1 MKSANRPA
9 SVNYNPRE
17 IARRLE
23 HTLYMSASSR
33 DEYSNVQTLKA
44 RLQQA
49 LDNSRRRQMQ
59 QQQQQQQPSP
69 SAAQGDGLQQQQQQQ
84 AQAQNQAQQLQQQ
97 QQMQLLHRQQ
107 QQMAALQRNSF
118 QGIPFSAS
126 PVQMPQQ
133 AVASQP
139 LQMPMSVSQMP
150 VNSQAALSMPSGV
163 TTSAA
168 PAASAAAGQS
178 AGSSILDELE
188 READEMANG
197 ISDEPIA
204 MPESEMQGASSI
216 PVSMAGGNNFAG
228 MAPSTG
234 ASNLAT
240 STPTSQFNSVALS
253 MPPEISAGLATSSV
267 AASGGFGLQ
276 TNPTMVGVP
285 GANGSNLYHG
295 MNLTGPQL
303 QQIQQLQQMQALR
316 RMQQLQQLQQ
326 QQQQQNAASMGMNPA
341 VAGAQLQRGASPV
354 GVMPGAVTPT
364 GGAAAG
370 MTQMSE
376 ASIAQKREELKRRL
390 IQLKHARTCTA
401 GDCSTEYCNRTK
413 ALLAHVSR
421 CANAQCTTIGCKS
434 TRQLLSH
441 FRKCRNLQC
450 DVCSAIRP
458 PMNETEQQLVL
469 RRQQERLCML
479 RHASTCATPQC
490 ILPYCAGM
498 KVLWKHICEC
508 HQRQCRTD
516 HCISSR
522 YVLSHFKQCNKM
534 ICEVCGPV
542 RKAIKIVDSCRGNPA
557 QLQMAAGQCPEGVR
571 GLIKIM
577 NTTVSSNSALN
588 GIGAGANMQ
597 SPGNVAQGGMS
608 ALQQHNSGTLQGGGV
623 WSGLN
628 VDSQAGGV
636 KGESKISASGM
647 NGSSSMLSN
656 TALSGANLS
665 GSALQTNGMSASGA
679 TATGVKAEAKDSSA
693 STLLDSKKKPAKYQ
707 TEKEKKLR
715 RKEQAK
721 VMKERAQAKA
731 LAATNGVVQPGAS
744 ASAKAG
750 TIAPLDPAAGSNK
763 LVVRGI
769 QANLR
774 TDQHVSHQDISY
786 LDSMTEAQL
795 DEHIRSLRFNFCG
808 HITLTELKNRL
819 LPLINKLM
827 ESEYGWTFNN
837 PVDPVQWNIPD
848 YFEII
853 KCPMDLGTIKKR
865 LENEHYNSVEAFAG
879 DVRLVFENCIAYN
892 SSTNKF
898 NIAAKQLLASFDKSL
913 AALKNQLEKQLFK
926 RCEQRREEMCQLCGG
941 DSFKFAPCMLF
952 CSGPCAGRIRRH
964 THYYSDPR
972 GEHHWCSSCYKQMK
986 DGPIDMATLPQ
997 LTAAAPAEGGAGAG
1011 APAGAAIVPFDGV
1024 LKKSSLL
1031 KRKNSEVAE
1040 EPWVECD
1047 SCKLWYHQI
1056 CALFNER
1063 NHAISGEQEPFVCP
1077 ICVKKQRVAG
1087 VKPSTE
1093 NGLKARRLPI
1103 TRMARLIEKRVME
1116 SIEQA
1121 GKDEAERMGNL
1132 GNSDS
1137 IGFSRGVD
1145 EPASETQFG
1154 VTIREVLSIDKQVQI
1169 KPKMGKLLSAKY
1181 AKPKKSDS
1189 KSANGSTGG
1198 AEKTKSLKRQRTES
1212 TKKRQNVGASASGSS
1227 DQPLHLTYR
1236 SRCICVFQE
1245 LDGVDV
1251 LIFTLYVQE
1260 YGPDSL
1266 DPNAGRVYVSYL
1278 DSVNYFQPKKLRTL
1292 MHQQV
1297 MLGFLE
1303 DCKNRGFH
1311 TAHIW
1316 SCPPLKGD
1324 DYIFF
1329 CKPENQKI
1337 PKSARL
1343 RQWYQKLLQ
1352 QAKKDG
1358 LVYNVSNL
1366 YAEYYMKKKGA
1377 HELPYF
1383 EGDYWPRLA
1392 EDLIK
1397 QLEEKT
1403 TGTRIDK
1410 TAGTPGSSTAID
1422 DDAIEA
1428 NSATAGG
1435 EIEDSNTPLSRSPSP
1450 SEEGLANEDANAVD
1464 EPTAAATTPSSSG
1477 KSSSKG
1483 GVHSKSKKKRSKMTN
1498 VDAPAS
1504 STRSS
1509 TTNTRS
1515 KKGGQLGRP
1524 IGSSKNVVN
1533 SDPLMQKL
1541 KGILEP
1547 QKDDF
1552 FVVDLHPK
1560 CHKCATPIVKVSY
1573 WELRTVPPSAAVTEL
1588 LEAVKKTRTSS
1599 TGARNAPP
1607 RHYHHFYCPPCYET
1621 SKTQLQ
1627 HRVEIA
1633 SNGAKRAEE
1642 LSARILSLSEKAAA
1656 PELADLDLQEV
1667 KFAAAL
1673 NFVDP
1678 HMEDKAG
1685 VKAEP
1690 EGGAAGVDGAQT
1702 IGGTAGAE
1710 EEKGATAVG
1719 SEDVKMKIEDETS
1732 SAIVASEKSAA
1743 VVSTSTTGKQ
1753 SHASAAV
1760 AGTALVKASDG
1771 ASGTLKKKTKANPAT
1786 TKARDV
1792 SDDDLDD
1799 VIMPCEIF
1807 DTREAFLM
1815 YCQNNHCQFDQ
1826 IRRAKHSSMM
1836 VLYHLFNQG
1845 TTGFTFSCTGCKVAL
1860 TSGNRWNCSIC
1871 PVFNLCDTCNAKTKH
1886 EHQLH
1891 LFKVVPIPKPGGGEA
1906 TEALSLALSAEKS
1919 ALLTAGAA
1927 SGTAKAQSGP
1937 SRPIKRDTGSSEL
1950 KRAKLDKATGLVTI
1964 SGANVPG
1971 SALKSAKAAAGGA
1984 ASRKRKLN
1992 QTSPMKAAVVGVV
2005 GDKGSGAGA
2014 VSSTL
2019 AAAQAALRSVNGGG
2033 AVAATQ
2039 ALPSTTLA
2047 VGGGAPVTAP
2057 IAAIATPGA
2066 TAPADA
2072 SGMTAGAEGDDD
2084 PSKKQR
2090 RIHNIDPQLL
2100 FQLEHASSCTVA
2112 ECAFFN
2118 CHRMRSMLK
2127 HGAMCEQRLAGP
2139 CVLCKRIVGLLSAHA
2154 RQCEKDYAAC
2164 KVPRCADIRRH
2175 FLQQLQQRQEQVERL
2190 KVQQQQ
2196 AQQAQQQQ
2204 QAAQQQVQMAAVAA
2218 SAAAS
2223 GATVKP
2229 EATAKDPSAPT

>member
-1 MKSANRPA
+1 MNANTSSIASTAQQAVSAAAAAASRQTDAVTLTSGTNSSADAGANVGANGTGVGVGVPGGAGGDWRDKDADRSARQQIARIIANRPA

-59 QQQQQQQPSP
+59 QQQQQQSTPTSQ
-69 SAAQGDGLQQQQQQQ
+69 ATDLQQQ
-84 AQAQNQAQQLQQQ
+84 AQAQAQQLQQQ
-97 QQMQLLHRQQ
+97 QLQLLQRQQ
-107 QQMAALQRNSF
+107 QQMAAHLQSQRNSF
-118 QGIPFSAS
+118 QGVPFAAA
-126 PVQMPQQ
+126 PVQIPQQ
-133 AVASQP
+133 PATSQQ
-139 LQMPMSVSQMP
+139 LQMPLSVSMQ
-150 VNSQAALSMPSGV
+150 VNNPSAVSMATTMTAPSTS
-163 TTSAA
+163 TTNVGA
-168 PAASAAAGQS
+168 PSS
-178 AGSSILDELE
+178 GSSILDELE

-197 ISDEPIA
+197 VSDEPIA
-204 MPESEMQGASSI
+204 MPESELQDTATVATSI
-216 PVSMAGGNNFAG
+216 AGGNNFG
-228 MAPSTG
+228 G
-234 ASNLAT
+234 A
-240 STPTSQFNSVALS
+240 PTSVASTVAGAQFNPVALS
-253 MPPEISAGLATSSV
+253 MPPEISAGLSSPSV
-267 AASGGFGLQ
+267 SASAGFGLQ
-276 TNPTMVGVP
+276 PNPAMVAAVP
-285 GANGSNLYHG
+285 SAVGGSNLYHG
-295 MNLTGPQL
+295 MNLTGPQ
-303 QQIQQLQQMQALR
+303 I
-316 RMQQLQQLQQ
+316 QQLQQLQQ
-326 QQQQQNAASMGMNPA
+326 MQQLRRMQQMQLQQQHVANVASMGMNPTA
-341 VAGAQLQRGASPV
+341 TGNQLQRGVPTAAPVTSASPV
-354 GVMPGAVTPT
+354 TPTAGTPT
-364 GGAAAG
+364 GMGQ
-370 MTQMSE
+370 MTE

-390 IQLKHARTCTA
+390 IQLKHARTCTT
-401 GDCSTEYCNRTK
+401 GECTIEYCSRTK

-557 QLQMAAGQCPEGVR
+557 QLQMAASQCPEGVR

-577 NTTVSSNSALN
+577 NTTVSAGAAGNSLTN
-588 GIGAGANMQ
+588 NGAGAAGVSGTGH
-597 SPGNVAQGGMS
+597 SPSAQAAA
-608 ALQQHNSGTLQGGGV
+608 ALQQRQAAMQQSGGAAWTAGSQPGV
-623 WSGLN
+623 
-628 VDSQAGGV
+628 V
-636 KGESKISASGM
+636 KTESKVNVASS
-647 NGSSSMLSN
+647 NPAVASTNASML
-656 TALSGANLS
+656 GANMPS
-665 GSALQTNGMSASGA
+665 GSVDAAKLPNGNAVA
-679 TATGVKAEAKDSSA
+679 QSSA
-693 STLLDSKKKPAKYQ
+693 GVDIESKTGAVADLNELKKKPLKFQ

-721 VMKERAQAKA
+721 IAKARAQAKA
-731 LAATNGVVQPGAS
+731 QAASNGTVVPGTPVSEKPA
-744 ASAKAG
+744 APAKA
-750 TIAPLDPAAGSNK
+750 APVLPNG
-763 LVVRGI
+763 LVVRGS
-769 QANLR
+769 QASLR
-774 TDQHVSHQDISY
+774 SDQHVSHQDISY
-786 LDSMTEAQL
+786 LDSMTERQL

-819 LPLINKLM
+819 MPLITKLM

-848 YFEII
+848 YFDII

-898 NIAAKQLLASFDKSL
+898 NQAAKQLLASFDKSL

-986 DGPIDMATLPQ
+986 DGPIDMSTLPQ
-997 LTAAAPAEGGAGAG
+997 LTAATPADG
-1011 APAGAAIVPFDGV
+1011 APSAGPTAIVPFDGV

-1077 ICVKKQRVAG
+1077 ICVKKQRVSG

-1093 NGLKARRLPI
+1093 NGLKASRLPI
-1103 TRMARLIEKRVME
+1103 TRMARLIERRVLE
-1116 SIEQA
+1116 AIEQA

-1145 EPASETQFG
+1145 EPVSETHFG

-1169 KPKMGKLLSAKY
+1169 KPKMGKLLAAHY
-1181 AKPKKSDS
+1181 GKPKKSEAKGAS
-1189 KSANGSTGG
+1189 GANAGGTGQ
-1198 AEKTKSLKRQRTES
+1198 TKSLKRQRTS
-1212 TKKRQNVGASASGSS
+1212 STDSATKKRSGNAAGSTASAQSL
-1227 DQPLHLTYR
+1227 QLTYR

-1266 DPNAGRVYVSYL
+1266 EPNAGRVYVSYL

-1358 LVYNVSNL
+1358 LVCNISNL
-1366 YAEYYMKKKGA
+1366 YAEYYMKKKAA

-1397 QLEEKT
+1397 QIEEKT
-1403 TGTRIDK
+1403 SGGRSGEKSSGSTNAEDQAENSNDHGDSN
-1410 TAGTPGSSTAID
+1410 APTPGS
-1422 DDAIEA
+1422 
-1428 NSATAGG
+1428 
-1435 EIEDSNTPLSRSPSP
+1435 LSP
-1450 SEEGLANEDANAVD
+1450 SEAGTVGENETAD
-1464 EPTAAATTPSSSG
+1464 EPSAAPTG
-1477 KSSSKG
+1477 KTSKKAG
-1483 GVHSKSKKKRSKMTN
+1483 KHSKSKKKRSKKSTTSS

-1509 TTNTRS
+1509 TTKTRS
-1515 KKGGQLGRP
+1515 KKGGPLGRP
-1524 IGSSKNVVN
+1524 LGSSKNVVN

-1552 FVVDLHPK
+1552 FVVDLYPK
-1560 CHKCATPIVKVSY
+1560 CHKCSVPIAKVGY
-1573 WELRTVPPSAAVTEL
+1573 WELKTLPPSNSVAEL
-1588 LEAVKKTRTSS
+1588 LEAVKKTRASS
-1599 TGARNAPP
+1599 SSSRNSPP
-1607 RHYHHFYCPPCYET
+1607 RHYHHYYCSTCYNAT
-1621 SKTQLQ
+1621 KTQLL
-1627 HRVEIA
+1627 HRVELA

-1642 LSARILSLSEKAAA
+1642 LSARILPMNEKAAA
-1656 PELADLDLQEV
+1656 SELADLDLQEIKYTV
-1667 KFAAAL
+1667 SL
-1673 NFVDP
+1673 GFVDP
-1678 HMEDKAG
+1678 NEDKTKVKTEEGEKEKTSSDAKDDG
-1685 VKAEP
+1685 GDVIMKTEGDSDAARNAATSEPKPAAPAAEAVVKAK
-1690 EGGAAGVDGAQT
+1690 D
-1702 IGGTAGAE
+1702 
-1710 EEKGATAVG
+1710 KAV
-1719 SEDVKMKIEDETS
+1719 
-1732 SAIVASEKSAA
+1732 
-1743 VVSTSTTGKQ
+1743 
-1753 SHASAAV
+1753 
-1760 AGTALVKASDG
+1760 
-1771 ASGTLKKKTKANPAT
+1771 
-1786 TKARDV
+1786 TKARV

-1845 TTGFTFSCTGCKVAL
+1845 TTGFTFSCSGCKIAL

-1871 PVFNLCDTCNAKTKH
+1871 PVFNLCDECNAKTKH

-1891 LFKVVPIPKPGGGEA
+1891 LFKVVPIPKPGEQPETNVPAAGAIGA
-1906 TEALSLALSAEKS
+1906 GKG
-1919 ALLTAGAA
+1919 ALLAAQA
-1927 SGTAKAQSGP
+1927 SGATASGP
-1937 SRPIKRDTGSSEL
+1937 GRPIKREVGSSEL
-1950 KRAKLDKATGLVTI
+1950 KRAKLDKTNSVKNAKMTTG
-1964 SGANVPG
+1964 P
-1971 SALKSAKAAAGGA
+1971 
-1984 ASRKRKLN
+1984 SRKRKLN
-1992 QTSPMKAAVVGVV
+1992 QTSSPVNAATGGDAVGAANAASV
-2005 GDKGSGAGA
+2005 D
-2014 VSSTL
+2014 ST
-2019 AAAQAALRSVNGGG
+2019 
-2033 AVAATQ
+2033 VAA
-2039 ALPSTTLA
+2039 PSTA
-2047 VGGGAPVTAP
+2047 FSGDGVSPV
-2057 IAAIATPGA
+2057 AIQ
-2066 TAPADA
+2066 APADGTAPSSAAAAPA
-2072 SGMTAGAEGDDD
+2072 SASATATSGDVASASATPTSQESGATTSSAADED

-2100 FQLEHASSCTVA
+2100 LQLEHASSCTVA
-2112 ECAFFN
+2112 DCTFFN

-2154 RQCEKDYAAC
+2154 RQCEKDYAVC

-2175 FLQQLQQRQEQVERL
+2175 FMQQMQQRQEQMERL
-2190 KVQQQQ
+2190 K
-2196 AQQAQQQQ
+2196 QQQQ
-2204 QAAQQQVQMAAVAA
+2204 QQQPTAATQPAQPAQPDQKVVTAAAEPVAA
-2218 SAAAS
+2218 NPEDPKDVAS
-2223 GATVKP
+2223 
-2229 EATAKDPSAPT
+2229 

>member
-1 MKSANRPA
+1 M
-9 SVNYNPRE
+9 
-17 IARRLE
+17 
-23 HTLYMSASSR
+23 T
-33 DEYSNVQTLKA
+33 
-44 RLQQA
+44 
-49 LDNSRRRQMQ
+49 
-59 QQQQQQQPSP
+59 
-69 SAAQGDGLQQQQQQQ
+69 
-84 AQAQNQAQQLQQQ
+84 
-97 QQMQLLHRQQ
+97 
-107 QQMAALQRNSF
+107 
-118 QGIPFSAS
+118 
-126 PVQMPQQ
+126 
-133 AVASQP
+133 
-139 LQMPMSVSQMP
+139 PM
-150 VNSQAALSMPSGV
+150 
-163 TTSAA
+163 T
-168 PAASAAAGQS
+168 
-178 AGSSILDELE
+178 
-188 READEMANG
+188 
-197 ISDEPIA
+197 
-204 MPESEMQGASSI
+204 
-216 PVSMAGGNNFAG
+216 
-228 MAPSTG
+228 
-234 ASNLAT
+234 
-240 STPTSQFNSVALS
+240 
-253 MPPEISAGLATSSV
+253 
-267 AASGGFGLQ
+267 
-276 TNPTMVGVP
+276 
-285 GANGSNLYHG
+285 
-295 MNLTGPQL
+295 
-303 QQIQQLQQMQALR
+303 
-316 RMQQLQQLQQ
+316 
-326 QQQQQNAASMGMNPA
+326 
-341 VAGAQLQRGASPV
+341 
-354 GVMPGAVTPT
+354 
-364 GGAAAG
+364 
-370 MTQMSE
+370 E

-390 IQLKHARTCTA
+390 IQLKHARTCTT
-401 GDCSTEYCNRTK
+401 GECTIEYCSRTK

-421 CANAQCTTIGCKS
+421 CAHPHCVTIGCKS

-557 QLQMAAGQCPEGVR
+557 QLQMAANQCPEGVR

-577 NTTVSSNSALN
+577 NTTVAPGMTNSLSNA
-588 GIGAGANMQ
+588 AGATLQ
-597 SPGNVAQGGMS
+597 TPGQGG
-608 ALQQHNSGTLQGGGV
+608 AATLQQRNSLQGGAWSTQQSGGLKSESKAGV
-623 WSGLN
+623 ADAAGSVSTPN
-628 VDSQAGGV
+628 SAGG
-636 KGESKISASGM
+636 
-647 NGSSSMLSN
+647 
-656 TALSGANLS
+656 SGAAV
-665 GSALQTNGMSASGA
+665 GGHPNGAM
-679 TATGVKAEAKDSSA
+679 TGVKAELKDDAGSDLA
-693 STLLDSKKKPAKYQ
+693 ELKKKPLKFQ

-721 VMKERAQAKA
+721 IMKARAQAKA
-731 LAATNGVVQPGAS
+731 QAATTGPPQGNV
-744 ASAKAG
+744 KH
-750 TIAPLDPAAGSNK
+750 PAAGSAVPVVSNG
-763 LVVRGI
+763 LVVRGS
-769 QANLR
+769 QASIR
-774 TDQHVSHQDISY
+774 ADHTSHQDISY

-808 HITLTELKNRL
+808 HITLTELKDRL
-819 LPLINKLM
+819 MPLINKLM
-827 ESEYGWTFNN
+827 DSEYGWTFNN

-848 YFEII
+848 YFDII

-913 AALKNQLEKQLFK
+913 VALKNQLEKQLFK

-986 DGPIDMATLPQ
+986 DGPIDMASLPQ
-997 LTAAAPAEGGAGAG
+997 LSAAAPAEGDGAGSASG
-1011 APAGAAIVPFDGV
+1011 GAAIVAFDGV

-1103 TRMARLIEKRVME
+1103 TRMARLIEMRVME
-1116 SIEQA
+1116 AIEQA
-1121 GKDEAERMGNL
+1121 GKDEAERLGNL
-1132 GNSDS
+1132 GNADS
-1137 IGFSRGVD
+1137 IGFSRGV
-1145 EPASETQFG
+1145 EETESETKFG

-1169 KPKMGKLLSAKY
+1169 KPKLGKLLAAKY
-1181 AKPKKSDS
+1181 GKPKKVDTKIS
-1189 KSANGSTGG
+1189 NGGTGQ
-1198 AEKTKSLKRQRTES
+1198 AKSLKRQRADTA
-1212 TKKRQNVGASASGSS
+1212 TKKRQNGAGTASTAGVSVQS
-1227 DQPLHLTYR
+1227 LQLTYR

-1311 TAHIW
+1311 TCHIW

-1366 YAEYYMKKKGA
+1366 YAEYYMKKKAA

-1403 TGTRIDK
+1403 PGGRTDKPGT
-1410 TAGTPGSSTAID
+1410 
-1422 DDAIEA
+1422 
-1428 NSATAGG
+1428 SADGADGGG
-1435 EIEDSNTPLSRSPSP
+1435 EDGGDVEESNTPMSRSPSP
-1450 SEEGLANEDANAVD
+1450 SETSLQEENGNGDDV
-1464 EPTAAATTPSSSG
+1464 TVTPSSSG
-1477 KSSSKG
+1477 KSSSKAG
-1483 GVHSKSKKKRSKMTN
+1483 LGSKSKKKRSKKATP
-1498 VDAPAS
+1498 DAPGT

-1509 TTNTRS
+1509 TTKTRS
-1515 KKGGQLGRP
+1515 KKGAPLGRP
-1524 IGSSKNVVN
+1524 SGSSKNVVN

-1560 CHKCATPIVKVSY
+1560 CHKCAVPIVKIGC
-1573 WELRTVPPSAAVTEL
+1573 WELKTLPPPSGVTEL
-1588 LEAVKKTRTSS
+1588 VEAVKKVRASS
-1599 TGARNAPP
+1599 TGPRNAPP
-1607 RHYHHFYCPPCYET
+1607 RHYHHYFCTDCYE
-1621 SKTQLQ
+1621 SNKTQLQ
-1627 HRVEIA
+1627 HRVEVA
-1633 SNGAKRAEE
+1633 ATGAKRAEE

-1656 PELADLDLQEV
+1656 PELADLDLQEI
-1667 KFAAAL
+1667 KFAAVL
-1673 NFVDP
+1673 NFVYP
-1678 HMEDKAG
+1678 TGGEKAS
-1685 VKAEP
+1685 VKAEKTEEDP
-1690 EGGAAGVDGAQT
+1690 ASAVEEAKSDGD
-1702 IGGTAGAE
+1702 
-1710 EEKGATAVG
+1710 
-1719 SEDVKMKIEDETS
+1719 DVKMKVEGEGE
-1732 SAIVASEKSAA
+1732 AEGE
-1743 VVSTSTTGKQ
+1743 STP
-1753 SHASAAV
+1753 ASAAAKPSAD
-1760 AGTALVKASDG
+1760 AGAVVE
-1771 ASGTLKKKTKANPAT
+1771 AT
-1786 TKARDV
+1786 GSAPKPRD

-1845 TTGFTFSCTGCKVAL
+1845 TTGFVFSCTGCKIAL

-1871 PVFNLCDTCNAKTKH
+1871 PVFNLCESCNAKTKH

-1891 LFKVVPIPKPGGGEA
+1891 LFKVVPIPKPGDVVENPVAETSAALTGTKA
-1906 TEALSLALSAEKS
+1906 T
-1919 ALLTAGAA
+1919 
-1927 SGTAKAQSGP
+1927 SGTGP
-1937 SRPIKRDTGSSEL
+1937 GRQIKREAGSAEL
-1950 KRAKLDKATGLVTI
+1950 KRAKQDK
-1964 SGANVPG
+1964 SGATPG
-1971 SALKSAKAAAGGA
+1971 SLKNAKTTGP
-1984 ASRKRKLN
+1984 SRKRKLN
-1992 QTSPMKAAVVGVV
+1992 QTSPIKAAP
-2005 GDKGSGAGA
+2005 GATGA
-2014 VSSTL
+2014 ESRAVPAS
-2019 AAAQAALRSVNGGG
+2019 AALKAAGGG
-2033 AVAATQ
+2033 AV
-2039 ALPSTTLA
+2039 P
-2047 VGGGAPVTAP
+2047 
-2057 IAAIATPGA
+2057 PGA
-2066 TAPADA
+2066 IDSTPTTGAAVSGDAVPPSAPGTA
-2072 SGMTAGAEGDDD
+2072 SGSSSSETNGGDED
-2084 PSKKQR
+2084 PAKKQR

-2100 FQLEHASSCTVA
+2100 LQLEHASSCTIA
-2112 ECAFFN
+2112 ECTFFN
-2118 CHRMRSMLK
+2118 CQRMRSMLK
-2127 HGAMCEQRLAGP
+2127 HGATCEQRLSGP

-2154 RQCEKDYAAC
+2154 RQCEKDYAVC

-2175 FLQQLQQRQEQVERL
+2175 FMQQLQQRQEQIERA
-2190 KVQQQQ
+2190 KQSQQGQAATPQPPTSQQQ
-2196 AQQAQQQQ
+2196 AVTPQQEAQPGD
-2204 QAAQQQVQMAAVAA
+2204 VSVT
-2218 SAAAS
+2218 S
-2223 GATVKP
+2223 
-2229 EATAKDPSAPT
+2229 EDATAEVPVP

>member
-1 MKSANRPA
+1 MSAPPQSMAPLPQYASSPAAALAPATAAPASVTAAAAPAAVASGDWRDKDADRSARQQIARIILTLIMKSANRPA

-23 HTLYMSASSR
+23 HTLYMSA
-33 DEYSNVQTLKA
+33 
-44 RLQQA
+44 
-49 LDNSRRRQMQ
+49 
-59 QQQQQQQPSP
+59 
-69 SAAQGDGLQQQQQQQ
+69 
-84 AQAQNQAQQLQQQ
+84 
-97 QQMQLLHRQQ
+97 
-107 QQMAALQRNSF
+107 QRSGF
-118 QGIPFSAS
+118 QGIPFST
-126 PVQMPQQ
+126 
-133 AVASQP
+133 AVGSQP
-139 LQMPMSVSQMP
+139 LQMPMAVSQMAVSNP
-150 VNSQAALSMPSGV
+150 SVVAMSSAGPTSVSATCAAIAQSG
-163 TTSAA
+163 
-168 PAASAAAGQS
+168 
-178 AGSSILDELE
+178 GSSILDELE

-197 ISDEPIA
+197 VSDEPIA
-204 MPESEMQGASSI
+204 MPESEMQGAAGGSSFAA
-216 PVSMAGGNNFAG
+216 MAGPA
-228 MAPSTG
+228 
-234 ASNLAT
+234 
-240 STPTSQFNSVALS
+240 SQFNPVALS
-253 MPPEISAGLATSSV
+253 MPPEISAGLPASATAASVATSS
-267 AASGGFGLQ
+267 GG
-276 TNPTMVGVP
+276 P
-285 GANGSNLYHG
+285 
-295 MNLTGPQL
+295 
-303 QQIQQLQQMQALR
+303 
-316 RMQQLQQLQQ
+316 
-326 QQQQQNAASMGMNPA
+326 ASM
-341 VAGAQLQRGASPV
+341 
-354 GVMPGAVTPT
+354 TP
-364 GGAAAG
+364 
-370 MTQMSE
+370 MTE

-390 IQLKHARTCTA
+390 IQLKHARTCTT
-401 GDCSTEYCNRTK
+401 GECSIEYCSRTK

-421 CANAQCTTIGCKS
+421 CAHPHCVTIGCKS

-479 RHASTCATPQC
+479 RHASTCAAPQC

-557 QLQMAAGQCPEGVR
+557 QLQMAANQCPEGVR

-577 NTTVSSNSALN
+577 NTTVAPGMGNALNSAATPASLQPPGAAGQGGAAALQQRNSLTPGDAWSTQQSCGVKNESKASASDAAGPVTASNSSALVSGSGSLPN
-588 GIGAGANMQ
+588 GANSVKSEAKDGAGAE
-597 SPGNVAQGGMS
+597 
-608 ALQQHNSGTLQGGGV
+608 L
-623 WSGLN
+623 
-628 VDSQAGGV
+628 
-636 KGESKISASGM
+636 
-647 NGSSSMLSN
+647 
-656 TALSGANLS
+656 
-665 GSALQTNGMSASGA
+665 
-679 TATGVKAEAKDSSA
+679 AE
-693 STLLDSKKKPAKYQ
+693 LKKKPLKFQ

-721 VMKERAQAKA
+721 IMKARAQAKA
-731 LAATNGVVQPGAS
+731 QAATSGGVLLPATP
-744 ASAKAG
+744 AG
-750 TIAPLDPAAGSNK
+750 STKQAAAPAAALVVSNG
-763 LVVRGI
+763 LVVRGS
-769 QANLR
+769 QA
-774 TDQHVSHQDISY
+774 HVRADHTSHQDISY

-808 HITLTELKNRL
+808 HITLTELKDRL
-819 LPLINKLM
+819 MPLLTKLM
-827 ESEYGWTFNN
+827 DSEYGWTFNN

-898 NIAAKQLLASFDKSL
+898 NIAAKQLLASFDKAL

-997 LTAAAPAEGGAGAG
+997 LSAAAPAEGGGG
-1011 APAGAAIVPFDGV
+1011 GGGGGAAVASVAFDGV

-1103 TRMARLIEKRVME
+1103 TRMARLIETRVME

-1121 GKDEAERMGNL
+1121 GKDEAERLGNL
-1132 GNSDS
+1132 GNADS
-1137 IGFSRGVD
+1137 IGFSRGV
-1145 EPASETQFG
+1145 EETESETKFG

-1169 KPKMGKLLSAKY
+1169 KPKLGKLLAAKY
-1181 AKPKKSDS
+1181 GKPKKPET
-1189 KSANGSTGG
+1189 KAANGVGG
-1198 AEKTKSLKRQRTES
+1198 GPTKSLKRQRADS
-1212 TKKRQNVGASASGSS
+1212 ATKKRQNGAAPSAAAGVSVQSL
-1227 DQPLHLTYR
+1227 QLTYR

-1311 TAHIW
+1311 TCHIW

-1366 YAEYYMKKKGA
+1366 YAEYYMKKKAA

-1403 TGTRIDK
+1403 PGGGGGGSARTDTADGADGGAEDAGEADGT
-1410 TAGTPGSSTAID
+1410 S
-1422 DDAIEA
+1422 
-1428 NSATAGG
+1428 
-1435 EIEDSNTPLSRSPSP
+1435 TPLSRSPSP
-1450 SEEGLANEDANAVD
+1450 SETSVLEETGAAD
-1464 EPTAAATTPSSSG
+1464 EAGAAPTSLG
-1477 KSSSKG
+1477 KSSLKT
-1483 GVHSKSKKKRSKMTN
+1483 GVGAKSKKKRSKKATP
-1498 VDAPAS
+1498 DAPAT

-1509 TTNTRS
+1509 MTKTRS
-1515 KKGGQLGRP
+1515 KKSGPLGRP
-1524 IGSSKNVVN
+1524 SGGSKNVVN

-1560 CHKCATPIVKVSY
+1560 CHKCAAPIVHVGC
-1573 WELRTVPPSAAVTEL
+1573 WELKTLAPPRAVTEL
-1588 LEAVKKTRTSS
+1588 VDAVKKVRASS
-1599 TGARNAPP
+1599 TGTRNAPP
-1607 RHYHHFYCPPCYET
+1607 RHYHHFFCAACYAANR
-1621 SKTQLQ
+1621 SQLE
-1627 HRVEIA
+1627 HRVEVA
-1633 SNGAKRAEE
+1633 AAGAKRAEE

-1656 PELADLDLQEV
+1656 PELAELDLQEV

-1673 NFVDP
+1673 TFVYPTGGESVKTEPVGVDP
-1678 HMEDKAG
+1678 ARASDVEKA
-1685 VKAEP
+1685 AS
-1690 EGGAAGVDGAQT
+1690 D
-1702 IGGTAGAE
+1702 
-1710 EEKGATAVG
+1710 
-1719 SEDVKMKIEDETS
+1719 DVKMKVEEGEDE
-1732 SAIVASEKSAA
+1732 SAGA
-1743 VVSTSTTGKQ
+1743 T
-1753 SHASAAV
+1753 ASAEAKPPV
-1760 AGTALVKASDG
+1760 DIVKAGGGTSAPPTTTAVTLATAARGG
-1771 ASGTLKKKTKANPAT
+1771 AA
-1786 TKARDV
+1786 
-1792 SDDDLDD
+1792 DDLDD
-1799 VIMPCEIF
+1799 VLMPCEIF

-1845 TTGFTFSCTGCKVAL
+1845 TTGFVFSCTGCKVAL

-1871 PVFNLCDTCNAKTKH
+1871 PVFNLCDKCNAKTKH

-1891 LFKVVPIPKPGGGEA
+1891 LFKREA
-1906 TEALSLALSAEKS
+1906 GSA
-1919 ALLTAGAA
+1919 
-1927 SGTAKAQSGP
+1927 
-1937 SRPIKRDTGSSEL
+1937 EL
-1950 KRAKLDKATGLVTI
+1950 KRAKVDKSSVGAT
-1964 SGANVPG
+1964 PG
-1971 SALKSAKAAAGGA
+1971 ALKHAKAAGP
-1984 ASRKRKLN
+1984 SRKRKLN
-1992 QTSPMKAAVVGVV
+1992 QASPVKAVVASAGAAVGASKTVPASAAQKPAVAPVG
-2005 GDKGSGAGA
+2005 GDATGDPTGQGAAVA
-2014 VSSTL
+2014 VS
-2019 AAAQAALRSVNGGG
+2019 
-2033 AVAATQ
+2033 
-2039 ALPSTTLA
+2039 A
-2047 VGGGAPVTAP
+2047 VGGDGS
-2057 IAAIATPGA
+2057 A
-2066 TAPADA
+2066 TAAADA
-2072 SGMTAGAEGDDD
+2072 AGGEED
-2084 PSKKQR
+2084 PAKKQR

-2100 FQLEHASSCTVA
+2100 LQLEHASSCTVA
-2112 ECAFFN
+2112 DCAFFN
-2118 CHRMRSMLK
+2118 CQRMRSMLK
-2127 HGAMCEQRLAGP
+2127 HGATCEQRLAGP

-2164 KVPRCADIRRH
+2164 QVPRCADIRRH
-2175 FLQQLQQRQEQVERL
+2175 FLQQLQQRQEQFERARHAP
-2190 KVQQQQ
+2190 QGTP
-2196 AQQAQQQQ
+2196 
-2204 QAAQQQVQMAAVAA
+2204 AAAPPTDSGGGAPAAVPAPAA
-2218 SAAAS
+2218 PSQHALEPTAEA
-2223 GATVKP
+2223 P
-2229 EATAKDPSAPT
+2229 ATAEDAAMVAP

>member
-1 MKSANRPA
+1 
-9 SVNYNPRE
+9 
-17 IARRLE
+17 
-23 HTLYMSASSR
+23 
-33 DEYSNVQTLKA
+33 
-44 RLQQA
+44 
-49 LDNSRRRQMQ
+49 
-59 QQQQQQQPSP
+59 
-69 SAAQGDGLQQQQQQQ
+69 
-84 AQAQNQAQQLQQQ
+84 
-97 QQMQLLHRQQ
+97 
-107 QQMAALQRNSF
+107 
-118 QGIPFSAS
+118 
-126 PVQMPQQ
+126 
-133 AVASQP
+133 
-139 LQMPMSVSQMP
+139 
-150 VNSQAALSMPSGV
+150 
-163 TTSAA
+163 
-168 PAASAAAGQS
+168 
-178 AGSSILDELE
+178 
-188 READEMANG
+188 
-197 ISDEPIA
+197 
-204 MPESEMQGASSI
+204 
-216 PVSMAGGNNFAG
+216 
-228 MAPSTG
+228 
-234 ASNLAT
+234 
-240 STPTSQFNSVALS
+240 
-253 MPPEISAGLATSSV
+253 
-267 AASGGFGLQ
+267 
-276 TNPTMVGVP
+276 
-285 GANGSNLYHG
+285 
-295 MNLTGPQL
+295 
-303 QQIQQLQQMQALR
+303 
-316 RMQQLQQLQQ
+316 
-326 QQQQQNAASMGMNPA
+326 
-341 VAGAQLQRGASPV
+341 
-354 GVMPGAVTPT
+354 
-364 GGAAAG
+364 
-370 MTQMSE
+370 
-376 ASIAQKREELKRRL
+376 
-390 IQLKHARTCTA
+390 
-401 GDCSTEYCNRTK
+401 
-413 ALLAHVSR
+413 
-421 CANAQCTTIGCKS
+421 
-434 TRQLLSH
+434 
-441 FRKCRNLQC
+441 
-450 DVCSAIRP
+450 
-458 PMNETEQQLVL
+458 
-469 RRQQERLCML
+469 
-479 RHASTCATPQC
+479 
-490 ILPYCAGM
+490 
-498 KVLWKHICEC
+498 
-508 HQRQCRTD
+508 
-516 HCISSR
+516 
-522 YVLSHFKQCNKM
+522 M

-557 QLQMAAGQCPEGVR
+557 QLQMAASQCPEGVR

-577 NTTVSSNSALN
+577 NTTVSPNN
-588 GIGAGANMQ
+588 GPNGNGVVGAGANMQ
-597 SPGNVAQGGMS
+597 SPGNAAQGGMS
-608 ALQQHNSGTLQGGGV
+608 ALQQHNSGTLQTGGV

-636 KGESKISASGM
+636 KGESKMSVSGINGSASTPG
-647 NGSSSMLSN
+647 NA
-656 TALSGANLS
+656 ALAGANVL
-665 GSALQTNGMSASGA
+665 GGALQPNGLSASGA

-693 STLLDSKKKPAKYQ
+693 STQSDSKKKPLKLQ

-721 VMKERAQAKA
+721 LMKERAQAKA
-731 LAATNGVVQPGAS
+731 LAVANGVAQAGAP
-744 ASAKAG
+744 ASAKAAA
-750 TIAPLDPAAGSNK
+750 TALLDPANSNK

-769 QANLR
+769 QQSLR

-913 AALKNQLEKQLFK
+913 AQLKNQLEKQLFK

-997 LTAAAPAEGGAGAG
+997 LTAAAPAEGDTGAA

-1169 KPKMGKLLSAKY
+1169 KPKMGKLLAGKY
-1181 AKPKKSDS
+1181 AKPKKFES
-1189 KSANGSTGG
+1189 KTANGSTGG

-1212 TKKRQNVGASASGSS
+1212 TTKKRQNSGAAVSGSS
-1227 DQPLHLTYR
+1227 GQSLQLTYR

-1358 LVYNVSNL
+1358 LVYNISNL
-1366 YAEYYMKKKGA
+1366 YAEYYMKKKAA

-1403 TGTRIDK
+1403 TGTRTDK
-1410 TAGTPGSSTAID
+1410 AAGTPGTPATGEDGAEPSSTA
-1422 DDAIEA
+1422 AV
-1428 NSATAGG
+1428 G
-1435 EIEDSNTPLSRSPSP
+1435 EIEDSNTPMSRSPSP
-1450 SEEGLANEDANAVD
+1450 SEEGLANDDSNAAD
-1464 EPTAAATTPSSSG
+1464 ELMAPATTPSSAG
-1477 KSSSKG
+1477 KSSSKAG
-1483 GVHSKSKKKRSKMTN
+1483 MHSKSKKKRSKKTN

-1509 TTNTRS
+1509 TTKTRS
-1515 KKGGQLGRP
+1515 KKGGVLGRP
-1524 IGSSKNVVN
+1524 SGSSKNVVN

-1560 CHKCATPIVKVSY
+1560 CHKCATPIVKVRY
-1573 WELRTVPPSAAVTEL
+1573 WELKTLPPSAAVTEL

-1599 TGARNAPP
+1599 TGARNSPP
-1607 RHYHHFYCPPCYET
+1607 RHYHHFYCTTCYET

-1642 LSARILSLSEKAAA
+1642 LSARILPLSEKAAA

-1678 HMEDKAG
+1678 DAEDKST

-1690 EGGAAGVDGAQT
+1690 EGAAGVDGAQT
-1702 IGGTAGAE
+1702 SAAVDGAE
-1710 EEKGATAVG
+1710 EEKSAVG
-1719 SEDVKMKIEDETS
+1719 SEDVKMKVEGEP
-1732 SAIVASEKSAA
+1732 SADVVPAVGACEKSAA
-1743 VVSTSTTGKQ
+1743 APASTGKQ
-1753 SHASAAV
+1753 LSVPTAGAVVKAV
-1760 AGTALVKASDG
+1760 ADGT
-1771 ASGTLKKKTKANPAT
+1771 SGTPKKAKSIST
-1786 TKARDV
+1786 TKPHT

-1871 PVFNLCDTCNAKTKH
+1871 PVFNLCDACNANTKH

-1891 LFKVVPIPKPGGGEA
+1891 LFKVVPIPKPGEA
-1906 TEALSLALSAEKS
+1906 PDVAALSAAQAAEKS

-1927 SGTAKAQSGP
+1927 AGATKPPGGP
-1937 SRPIKRDTGSSEL
+1937 GRPIKRDTGSSEL
-1950 KRAKLDKATGLVTI
+1950 KRAKLDKSSSLGLTP
-1964 SGANVPG
+1964 GANQPPG
-1971 SALKSAKAAAGGA
+1971 AMVKSAKAAAGGA
-1984 ASRKRKLN
+1984 TRKRKLN
-1992 QTSPMKAAVVGVV
+1992 QTSPVKAAAV
-2005 GDKGSGAGA
+2005 GAGA
-2014 VSSTL
+2014 AGDGASGAVPVSSTL

-2033 AVAATQ
+2033 AVLAASAQAPVAAPVVGGSSATATQ
-2039 ALPSTTLA
+2039 A
-2047 VGGGAPVTAP
+2047 GTAT
-2057 IAAIATPGA
+2057 TPGA
-2066 TAPADA
+2066 STSTAA
-2072 SGMTAGAEGDDD
+2072 SATAAAAAAGGDDED

-2100 FQLEHASSCTVA
+2100 LQLEHASSCTVA
-2112 ECAFFN
+2112 ECTFFN

-2154 RQCEKDYAAC
+2154 RQCTKDYAAC

-2190 KVQQQQ
+2190 KAQQQH
-2196 AQQAQQQQ
+2196 AQQAQVAQQV
-2204 QAAQQQVQMAAVAA
+2204 AQQQVQMAAAA
-2218 SAAAS
+2218 SVVGANANAVS
-2223 GATVKP
+2223 AATVGKP
-2229 EATAKDPSAPT
+2229 EATAAPTTAPEAKDPAAPS

>member
-59 QQQQQQQPSP
+59 QQQQPSP
-69 SAAQGDGLQQQQQQQ
+69 TASQADGLQQQQQQVQ
-84 AQAQNQAQQLQQQ
+84 VQAQNQAQQLQQQ
-97 QQMQLLHRQQ
+97 QQLQLLHRQQ
-107 QQMAALQRNSF
+107 QQMAALQQRNSF

-150 VNSQAALSMPSGV
+150 VNSQSGLSMSSGV
-163 TTSAA
+163 TTSTT
-168 PAASAAAGQS
+168 SATSVAAGQS
-178 AGSSILDELE
+178 GGSSILDELE

-204 MPESEMQGASSI
+204 MPESELQGASSI
-216 PVSMAGGNNFAG
+216 PVSMAGGNNFAS
-228 MAPSTG
+228 MATSTA
-234 ASNLAT
+234 ASNLAS
-240 STPTSQFNSVALS
+240 STPTSQFNPVALS

-267 AASGGFGLQ
+267 NTSGGFGLQ

-285 GANGSNLYHG
+285 GANGTSNLYHG

-303 QQIQQLQQMQALR
+303 QQIQQLQQMQTLR
-316 RMQQLQQLQQ
+316 RMQQLQQLQQQ

-364 GGAAAG
+364 GGAAAA
-370 MTQMSE
+370 MPQMSE

-401 GDCSTEYCNRTK
+401 NDCSTEYCSRTK

-577 NTTVSSNSALN
+577 NTTVSPNNGLN
-588 GIGAGANMQ
+588 GNGAVGASANMQ
-597 SPGNVAQGGMS
+597 SPGNAAQGGIS
-608 ALQQHNSGTLQGGGV
+608 ALQQHNSGTLQAGGV

-636 KGESKISASGM
+636 KGESKMSAPGINGSASM
-647 NGSSSMLSN
+647 ADNA
-656 TALSGANLS
+656 ALAG
-665 GSALQTNGMSASGA
+665 ALQPNGFSASGA
-679 TATGVKAEAKDSSA
+679 SATGVKAEAKDASA
-693 STLLDSKKKPAKYQ
+693 SALSDAKKKPLKFQ

-721 VMKERAQAKA
+721 LMKERAQAKA
-731 LAATNGVVQPGAS
+731 LAVSNGVAQPGAP
-744 ASAKAG
+744 ASAKAAA
-750 TIAPLDPAAGSNK
+750 TAPSDPANSNK
-763 LVVRGI
+763 LVVRGV
-769 QANLR
+769 QASLR

-997 LTAAAPAEGGAGAG
+997 LTAAAPAEGGSGTA

-1116 SIEQA
+1116 AIEQA

-1169 KPKMGKLLSAKY
+1169 KPKMGKLLAAKY
-1181 AKPKKSDS
+1181 AKPKKSES
-1189 KSANGSTGG
+1189 KTANGSTGG

-1212 TKKRQNVGASASGSS
+1212 MTKKRQNNGATASGSS
-1227 DQPLHLTYR
+1227 GQSLQLTYR

-1266 DPNAGRVYVSYL
+1266 EPNAGRVYVSYL

-1358 LVYNVSNL
+1358 LVYNISNL
-1366 YAEYYMKKKGA
+1366 YAEYYMKKKAA

-1403 TGTRIDK
+1403 TGSRTDK
-1410 TAGTPGSSTAID
+1410 AAGTPGT
-1422 DDAIEA
+1422 
-1428 NSATAGG
+1428 SATGEDGVEPSSAAAG

-1450 SEEGLANEDANAVD
+1450 SEEGLGNEDGNAAD
-1464 EPTAAATTPSSSG
+1464 EPTATATTPSSSG
-1477 KSSSKG
+1477 KSSSKAG
-1483 GVHSKSKKKRSKMTN
+1483 MHSKSKKKRSKKTN

-1509 TTNTRS
+1509 TTKTRS

-1524 IGSSKNVVN
+1524 SGSSKNVVN

-1573 WELRTVPPSAAVTEL
+1573 WELKTIPPSAAVTEL
-1588 LEAVKKTRTSS
+1588 LEAVKKTRASS
-1599 TGARNAPP
+1599 TGARNSPP
-1607 RHYHHFYCPPCYET
+1607 RHYHHFYCTACYET

-1642 LSARILSLSEKAAA
+1642 LSARILPLSEKAAA

-1678 HMEDKAG
+1678 VAEDKAS

-1690 EGGAAGVDGAQT
+1690 EGAVVVDGTPTSGAAAG
-1702 IGGTAGAE
+1702 GAE
-1710 EEKGATAVG
+1710 EEKSAAGT
-1719 SEDVKMKIEDETS
+1719 EDVKMKVEGETS
-1732 SAIVASEKSAA
+1732 D
-1743 VVSTSTTGKQ
+1743 
-1753 SHASAAV
+1753 AAV
-1760 AGTALVKASDG
+1760 AVTSGENSAAIPASAGKQLSVPAEAAGAPVKATADSTSG
-1771 ASGTLKKKTKANPAT
+1771 AQKTKNAL
-1786 TKARDV
+1786 TKVRDA
-1792 SDDDLDD
+1792 DDDLDD

-1871 PVFNLCDTCNAKTKH
+1871 PVFNLCDACSAKTKH

-1891 LFKVVPIPKPGGGEA
+1891 LFKVVPIPKPGEA
-1906 TEALSLALSAEKS
+1906 TEALSAAHEAEKS
-1919 ALLTAGAA
+1919 ALLAAAATPGATKPPTSAGP
-1927 SGTAKAQSGP
+1927 G
-1937 SRPIKRDTGSSEL
+1937 RPIKRDAGSSEL
-1950 KRAKLDKATGLVTI
+1950 KRAKLDKSNSLGATA
-1964 SGANVPG
+1964 GANQPPG
-1971 SALKSAKAAAGGA
+1971 STVKSAKAAAAGG

-1992 QTSPMKAAVVGVV
+1992 QTSPVKAAAAGV
-2005 GDKGSGAGA
+2005 GDAASGAVP

-2033 AVAATQ
+2033 AVAAASAQAPVAAPVVGPSATTQ
-2039 ALPSTTLA
+2039 AAGTTT
-2047 VGGGAPVTAP
+2047 P
-2057 IAAIATPGA
+2057 TPGA
-2066 TAPADA
+2066 TPTYA
-2072 SGMTAGAEGDDD
+2072 SAAATGDDED

-2100 FQLEHASSCTVA
+2100 LQLEHASSCTVA
-2112 ECAFFN
+2112 ECTFFN

-2190 KVQQQQ
+2190 KAQQQH

-2204 QAAQQQVQMAAVAA
+2204 QVAQQQVQMAAAA
-2218 SAAAS
+2218 SVVANAP
-2223 GATVKP
+2223 TVGKP
-2229 EATAKDPSAPT
+2229 EGVPAAKDPAAPS